1 MLIGFQ
7 VRNFRSFRDQTIF
20 SMRAGKFTRHPEQVL
35 ACGDKKVLKS
45 ALLFGANA
53 SGKSN
58 LIHAIAFA
66 RDAVL
71 QGLDSIDTDGMYFR
85 LDSTSK
91 AQPGVFQFDFY
102 ANESYYSYGFALS
115 YLDKHIV
122 SEWLYRTQSGKE
134 ICLFQRD
141 EKERLEG
148 YEVQSDAT
156 FDADE
161 AGASFKIYQKDF
173 QAEKMRQKFFLKDVV
188 ERCSADRG
196 YDGFLD
202 AWKWLVGL
210 TTIFPNST
218 FAELTKLLDDK
229 SQRGELAS
237 LLSAFDTGVTS
248 IEEKSLTM
256 QDLLTTIPVEEREDF
271 QKFYAEAARKG
282 NVIQSRGRRL
292 LEAWQD
298 QDGDHVKEMLL
309 RHGESKELFQ
319 LKDESDGTKRL
330 FDLLP
335 LLLSKQHFSVIL
347 VDELDRSFHTLLAKK
362 FLESFFGKTK
372 GLPSQMIVTTHDTN
386 LLDLSFVRQD
396 EIWFVERGR
405 ENDSKLYSLDKFK
418 VRFDKDVMKDYLLG
432 RYGAI
437 PLLDALEESGD

>member
-1 MLIGFQ
+1 M
-7 VRNFRSFRDQTIF
+7 
-20 SMRAGKFTRHPEQVL
+20 
-35 ACGDKKVLKS
+35 
-45 ALLFGANA
+45 
-53 SGKSN
+53 
-58 LIHAIAFA
+58 
-66 RDAVL
+66 
-71 QGLDSIDTDGMYFR
+71 
-85 LDSTSK
+85 
-91 AQPGVFQFDFY
+91 
-102 ANESYYSYGFALS
+102 
-115 YLDKHIV
+115 DKHIV
-122 SEWLYRTQSGKE
+122 SEWLYRVQSGKE

-141 EKERLEG
+141 EKEDLEG
-148 YEVQSDAT
+148 YKVQFDAT
-156 FDADE
+156 LDADE

-173 QAEKMRQKFFLKDVV
+173 RAEKMRQKFFLKRVV
-188 ERCSADRG
+188 ERCSADRD

-210 TTIFPNST
+210 ATIFPNST
-218 FAELTKLLDDK
+218 FAELTKLLDDQ
-229 SQRGELAS
+229 SQRSELAS

-256 QDLLTTIPVEEREDF
+256 QDLLASITAEEREDF
-271 QKFYAEAARKG
+271 QKFYAEAVRKG
-282 NVIQSRGRRL
+282 NVIQSRWRRL

-347 VDELDRSFHTLLAKK
+347 VDELDRSFQTLLAKK
-362 FLESFFGKTK
+362 FLESFFDKTK
-372 GLPSQMIVTTHDTN
+372 GLPSQMIVTTNDTN

-437 PLLDALEESGD
+437 PLLDALEESEGWKER